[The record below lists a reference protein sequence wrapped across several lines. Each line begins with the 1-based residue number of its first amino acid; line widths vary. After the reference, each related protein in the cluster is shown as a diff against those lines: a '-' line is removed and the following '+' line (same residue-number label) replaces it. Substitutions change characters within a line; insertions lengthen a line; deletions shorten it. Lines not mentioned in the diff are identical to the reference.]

1 LKEIKEDEKFI
12 DTLYLLR
19 NNNLLTII
27 ASEKITRIIQ
37 SLKNF
42 AGLDKAAFQDVNIHD
57 GLDSTLTLLHHE
69 MKNRIEIVKEYG
81 DIPKIHCFPNQINQV
96 FMYILANASQ
106 AIEGNGTIN
115 IKTQKEN
122 DRVIIRISDNG
133 RGIEKDNLGKIF
145 DPRFTTKSKGTG
157 LGLSISQKIIK
168 AHNGEM
174 KVWSEAGKGTEVSI
188 IVPIK
193 QI

>member
-1 LKEIKEDEKFI
+1 
-12 DTLYLLR
+12 
-19 NNNLLTII
+19 
-27 ASEKITRIIQ
+27 
-37 SLKNF
+37 
-42 AGLDKAAFQDVNIHD
+42 
-57 GLDSTLTLLHHE
+57 

-96 FMYILANASQ
+96 FMDILANASQ
-106 AIEGNGTIN
+106 AIEGKGTIN
-115 IKTQKEN
+115 IKTQTEN
-122 DRVIIRISDNG
+122 DSVIIRISDNG

-145 DPRFTTKSKGTG
+145 DPRFTTKRKGTG

-174 KVWSEAGKGTEVSI
+174 KVWSEVGKGTEVSI
-188 IVPIK
+188 IVPIN